1 MGRNASLRVRSSL
14 AADARLVARTQDD
27 DDDDSPLSA
36 AVARVEARSLRSKV
50 RVATAKGETV
60 KPAGKP
66 KKVKGKDSE
75 RRRKRELAQSPWL
88 RSAWASKKK
97 DDGDSS

>member
-1 MGRNASLRVRSSL
+1 M
-14 AADARLVARTQDD
+14 
-27 DDDDSPLSA
+27 
-36 AVARVEARSLRSKV
+36 ARVEARSLRSKV

>member
-1 MGRNASLRVRSSL
+1 MES
-14 AADARLVARTQDD
+14 RT
-27 DDDDSPLSA
+27 
-36 AVARVEARSLRSKV
+36 LRSKV
-50 RVATAKGETV
+50 RIATAKGETV

-75 RRRKRELAQSPWL
+75 RRRKRELQQSPWL

-97 DDGDSS
+97 E

>member
-1 MGRNASLRVRSSL
+1 M
-14 AADARLVARTQDD
+14 
-27 DDDDSPLSA
+27 
-36 AVARVEARSLRSKV
+36 EARSLRSKV

-88 RSAWASKKK
+88 RSAWASAKKK